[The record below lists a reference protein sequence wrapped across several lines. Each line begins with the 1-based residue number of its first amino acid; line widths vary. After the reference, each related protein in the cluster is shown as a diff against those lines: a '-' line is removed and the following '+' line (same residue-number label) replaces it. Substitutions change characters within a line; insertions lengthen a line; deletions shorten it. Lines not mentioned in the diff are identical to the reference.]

1 MAREIYKKFE
11 SLSAFHSYVDKG
23 QTQPNFVGH
32 EDSKRETS
40 YDSDFYGT
48 KTYQEAEDLL
58 LNGDEQNA
66 SKIEKGGVARERKM
80 LKLDA
85 NRRKLFCDVTGVMPH
100 VPNYIAGVPTTMVN
114 ARMIRQKQKVLNL
127 VYNVSVNG
135 SVGAKDMEDVAIKML
150 TAIMRCEANGVRIN
164 LYVCDISEKSGQI
177 IGWLLRIKSSG
188 QHLDVLKAA
197 YPLTNPAMLRRHSF
211 RFTEILPGVRRSF
224 VDSYGAANRCADG
237 LLKACGVRNARTL
250 SYYTMRSKDVNGI
263 VEMILGG
270 K

>member
-32 EDSKRETS
+32 EDSKCEIS

-48 KTYQEAEDLL
+48 KTYQEAEELL
-58 LNGDEQNA
+58 LNGDEKNA
-66 SKIEKGGVARERKM
+66 NKIEKGGVARERKI

-114 ARMIRQKQKVLNL
+114 VRMIRQKQKVLDL
-127 VYNVSVNG
+127 VYNISVNG
-135 SVGAKDMEDVAIKML
+135 SVSAKDIEEVAVKML

-164 LYVCDISEKSGQI
+164 LYVCDISEKSDQI

-197 YPLTNPAMLRRHSF
+197 YPLTNPSMLRRHSF
-211 RFTEILPGVRRSF
+211 RFTEILPGVRKSF
-224 VDSYGAANRCADG
+224 VNTYGGASRYADG

-250 SYYTMRSKDVNGI
+250 SYYTMKSKDVNGI

>member
-11 SLSAFHSYVDKG
+11 SLSAFHSYLDKG
-23 QTQPNFVGH
+23 QTQPYFVGH
-32 EDSKRETS
+32 EHSKYETS
-40 YDSDFYGT
+40 FDSNFYGT

-58 LNGDEQNA
+58 LNGDEENA
-66 SKIEKGGVARERKM
+66 CKIENGGVALERKM

-114 ARMIRQKQKVLNL
+114 VRMIRQKQNVLNL

-135 SVGAKDMEDVAIKML
+135 SVCAKDMEDVAIKML
-150 TAIMRCEANGVRIN
+150 TAIMMCEANGVRIN
-164 LYVCDISEKSGQI
+164 LYVCDISERSGQT

-211 RFTEILPGVRRSF
+211 RFTEILPGVRKSF
-224 VDSYGAANRCADG
+224 VDSYGAANKHADG

-250 SYYTMRSKDVNGI
+250 SYYTMMSKDVDGI